1 MSPDSPPNPLG
12 DKPSQPPLRELI
24 PTYICAPFGNGLF
37 DAVLIIVP
45 LYALSLGATPSQIGL
60 IVGARYAMP
69 LFFGIHGGAMVDRLG
84 AKRMALIFGFI
95 SLALVPLYPLMVW
108 FPALLT
114 LQLMVGMTTSFSW
127 IGVQTTIIH
136 QTGGNTTYLGRF
148 TFCQQIGAT
157 TAPILSGAVWDLTGV
172 WGAFMFITGW
182 TLCFIIAASFI
193 RDTKSTPVASH
204 RKYNLRDILPR
215 PSDYWSAFA
224 LMAIPAV
231 GLAMAVTV
239 VRHTTTPIQASFYVV
254 YLDQLGMPGTIIG
267 AMVALVEIT
276 NGIGP
281 LFSGYI
287 LKRFSPHWL
296 LIIFSIIAIFLI
308 SMTPLIGSSA
318 IFGGKIILGE
328 FTIHGETIL
337 ITEIII
343 LLGLV
348 QIVRGLVQGSIQP
361 IFLSTIAQAVSAE
374 IQGRSVGLRTT
385 MNRLGA
391 LNVPIAMGYVIE
403 AVGIEKGFFY
413 SGAFLIFLLLIIG
426 VVAYC
431 SKLFGPFRNLPKP

>member
-1 MSPDSPPNPLG
+1 MSPVSLK
-12 DKPSQPPLRELI
+12 DKPSQPPFRDLL

-84 AKRMALIFGFI
+84 AKRMALIFGFMT
-95 SLALVPLYPLMVW
+95 LALVPLYPLMVW

-127 IGVQTTIIH
+127 IGIQTTMIH
-136 QTGGNTTYLGRF
+136 QTGGSTTYLGRF

-172 WGAFMFITGW
+172 WGAFMFIAGW

-193 RDTKSTPVASH
+193 RNPQSSPITPL
-204 RKYNLRDILPR
+204 RNTTLRDIMPR

-231 GLAMAVTV
+231 ALAMAVTV

-281 LFSGYI
+281 LFSGY
-287 LKRFSPHWL
+287 LTKRFSPHWL
-296 LIIFSIIAIFLI
+296 LIIFSIISIFLI
-308 SMTPLIGSSA
+308 SITPMLGSVIVSLGA
-318 IFGGKIILGE
+318 AQII
-328 FTIHGETIL
+328 
-337 ITEIII
+337 
-343 LLGLV
+343 
-348 QIVRGLVQGSIQP
+348 RGLVQGSIQP
-361 IFLSTIAQAVSAE
+361 IFMSTIAQAVSAD

-391 LNVPIAMGYVIE
+391 LSVPIAMGYVIE
-403 AVGIEKGFFY
+403 SVGIEKGFFY
-413 SGAFLIFLLLIIG
+413 TGAFLISLLVIIG
-426 VVAYC
+426 IVAHC
-431 SKLFGPFRNLPKP
+431 SKLFGPLRLNQNKQKP

>member
-1 MSPDSPPNPLG
+1 MSLDSPKN
-12 DKPSQPPLRELI
+12 KPSQLPFRDLL

-69 LFFGIHGGAMVDRLG
+69 FFFGIHGGALVDRLG
-84 AKRMALIFGFI
+84 AKRMSLIFGFI
-95 SLALVPLYPLMVW
+95 TLALVPLYPLMVW

-127 IGVQTTIIH
+127 IGIQTTIIH
-136 QTGGNTTYLGRF
+136 QTGGNMTFLGRF

-157 TAPILSGAVWDLTGV
+157 LAPILSGAVWDLTGV

-182 TLCFIIAASFI
+182 TICFIIAASFI
-193 RDTKSTPVASH
+193 RTPDPAPAVMS
-204 RKYNLRDILPR
+204 RKTQWRDLLPR

-231 GLAMAVTV
+231 ALAMAVTV

-267 AMVALVEIT
+267 AMIALVEIT

-281 LFSGYI
+281 LFAGYI
-287 LKRFSPHWL
+287 SRRFSSHWL
-296 LIIFSIIAIFLI
+296 LIGFSIISIFLI
-308 SMTPLIGSSA
+308 SITPLL
-318 IFGGKIILGE
+318 GG
-328 FTIHGETIL
+328 TIV
-337 ITEIII
+337 
-343 LLGLV
+343 LLGAI
-348 QIVRGLVQGSIQP
+348 QIIRGLIQGSIQP
-361 IFLSTIAQAVSAE
+361 IFMSTIAQAVSAD

-391 LNVPIAMGYVIE
+391 LSVPIAMGYAVE
-403 AVGIEKGFFY
+403 AFGIEKGFY
-413 SGAFLIFLLLIIG
+413 YTGAFLIFLLVIIG
-426 VVAYC
+426 IVAYR
-431 SKLFGPFRNLPKP
+431 SRLFGPLRNVQEP